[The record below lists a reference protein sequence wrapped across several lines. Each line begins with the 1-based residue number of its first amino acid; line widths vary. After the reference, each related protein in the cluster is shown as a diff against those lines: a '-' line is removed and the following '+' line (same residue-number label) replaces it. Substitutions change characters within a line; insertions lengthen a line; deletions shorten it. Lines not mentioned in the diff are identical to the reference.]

1 MPTVTAMRSLL
12 LLGLLAAVRLAA
24 GPVDEMTQAANSFL
38 AALTEEQRAVAAFE
52 FGADERENWH
62 FIPKE
67 RKGVTVGSLKPA
79 QQNLAFALLSTGLS
93 PRGFNKAATIM
104 SLEQIL
110 QEIEGPNR
118 RFPRDPQLYHI
129 SIFGKPDAK
138 GTWGWRYEGHHMS
151 FNFTVVDGKFAA
163 GTPTFLGTNP
173 AEVRTGPRK
182 GLRVL
187 AAEEDLARSLMESLS
202 PDQRKT
208 AVILAAAPDDILTVA
223 SRRAEIGEPKGI
235 AYSELSPEQRN
246 TLDAIVYE
254 YVGRLR
260 GELAADDML
269 KIRKAGRD
277 TIRFGWAGS
286 LERGKAHY
294 YRVHG
299 PTFLLEYDNTQND
312 ANHVHA
318 VWRDFTNDFGR
329 DLLGEHLKKDHSGK

>member
-1 MPTVTAMRSLL
+1 MRFPL
-12 LLGLLAAVRLAA
+12 LLGVLAACRLVA
-24 GPVDEMTQAANSFL
+24 GPVDEMAGAARNFL
-38 AALTEEQRAVAAFE
+38 AALTDEQRAVTTFE
-52 FGADERENWH
+52 FKADERENWH

-67 RKGVTVGSLKPA
+67 RKGITVGSLKPA

-93 PRGFNKAATIM
+93 PRGFNKATTIM

-129 SIFGKPDAK
+129 SIFGTPDTK

-151 FNFTVVDGKFAA
+151 FNFTIVDGQFAA

-187 AAEEDLARSLMESLS
+187 SAEEDLARDLLDSLS
-202 PDQRKT
+202 PDQRKK
-208 AVILAAAPDDILTVA
+208 AVILEAAPDDILTVA
-223 SRRAEIGEPKGI
+223 SRKAEIGEPKGL
-235 AYSELSPEQRN
+235 AASELTPAQRGV
-246 TLDAIVYE
+246 LDSLVAE

-260 GELAADDML
+260 GELASADL
-269 KIRKAGRD
+269 AKIDKAGRG
-277 TIRFGWAGS
+277 TIRFAWAGS
-286 LERGKAHY
+286 FKRGERHY

-318 VWRDFTNDFGR
+318 VWRDFANDFGR
-329 DLLGEHLKKDHSGK
+329 DLLGEHLKQDHTAK